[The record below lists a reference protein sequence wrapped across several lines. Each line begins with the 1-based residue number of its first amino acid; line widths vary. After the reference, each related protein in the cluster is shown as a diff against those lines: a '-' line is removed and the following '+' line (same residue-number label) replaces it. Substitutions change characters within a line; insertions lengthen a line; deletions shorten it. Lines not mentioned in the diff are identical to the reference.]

1 LRLWREVGRDT
12 RWVLTS
18 YMLWGVGEGLWMF
31 IQPLYVKSLGATPSQ
46 TGFVISLWGL
56 ARLLFILP
64 AGLLADR
71 FESRRLM
78 LPGWTLGLAGVLIMA
93 VAPDWRWAA
102 PGFLVY
108 GLSAVAIPVTNLY
121 IAQSVR
127 HDPTRQPDL
136 PIQASLTLLWAA
148 YSAGIVITPSIG
160 GWIGDHA
167 SLRTVYLIS
176 LFWFV
181 LSTAAIHQTHRY
193 PAPPPPQDGYDYRGL
208 LRRKSLMIAYGL
220 LTLAF
225 VAVLTGQT
233 LSSQFLEEVRGF
245 SRTSI
250 GVFGSLTALGTAIS
264 SVILGRLSA
273 WRGFYAC
280 LGLVALSF
288 ALLLLTGSVPAVA
301 VATFLLGAY
310 YTTRPFATSVIN
322 NYVDEH
328 HRGVAFAAAD
338 MLAGLGTVVGTN
350 LSGVLYG
357 ADPHWPL
364 DFGVAGIAIMA
375 LLGVFVLRS
384 AVRRNSEEAGTY
396 SAVEAQEV

>member
-1 LRLWREVGRDT
+1 
-12 RWVLTS
+12 
-18 YMLWGVGEGLWMF
+18 MLWGVGEGLWMF

-46 TGFVISLWGL
+46 TGFVIGMWGL

-93 VAPDWRWAA
+93 LAPDWRWAA

-121 IAQSVR
+121 IAQSVQ
-127 HDPTRQPDL
+127 HDPTRRPDL

-148 YSAGIVITPSIG
+148 YSAGIVITPSLG
-160 GWIGDHA
+160 GWLGDQVG
-167 SLRTVYLIS
+167 LRTVYLIS

-181 LSTAAIHQTHRY
+181 LSTAAIYRIRPY
-193 PAPPPPQDGYDYRGL
+193 PAPVMPEQGYDYRGL
-208 LRRKSLMIAYGL
+208 LRRKKLMAAYGL

-250 GVFGSLTALGTAIS
+250 GVFGSLTALGTTIS

-280 LGLVALSF
+280 LGMVVLAF
-288 ALLLLTGSVPAVA
+288 ALLLLTGSAPVVA
-301 VATFLLGAY
+301 VAAFLLGAY

-322 NYVDEH
+322 GYVDEH
-328 HRGVAFAAAD
+328 HRGVAFAGAD

-350 LSGVLYG
+350 LSGVLYD
-357 ADPHWPL
+357 ANPHWPL
-364 DFGVAGIAIMA
+364 SVSLAGIVIMA
-375 LLGVFVLRS
+375 LLGVIVLRP
-384 AVRRNSEEAGTY
+384 
-396 SAVEAQEV
+396 QQ